1 MFAAAFTAITMRT
14 ANSGQKVFLPMDS
27 LREKVRGTTPAP
39 IIRACATALLLSAA
53 LAGCAAGP
61 RIDDR
66 HRIDTTH
73 RSLNHESR
81 VRYLIL
87 HFTWEGF
94 EDSLKVLTR
103 GNVSSH
109 YLIDE
114 PRPDGS
120 PPSIYRLVD
129 EDRRAWHAG
138 VSFWAG
144 ETMLNSAS
152 VGIEIVNLGDRVD
165 PQYAPYPAA
174 QVDAVVALVRD
185 IQRRHA
191 IKPHRILGHNDIAPQ
206 RKTDP
211 GPKFPWR
218 RLADE
223 GLIPW
228 PDEAA
233 VDAARPAH
241 EAQLPPVSW
250 FQERLATIGYPVPR
264 HGELDAETRRVLMA
278 FQMKYRPSAWDGTP
292 DAATA
297 ALLEVVARP
306 GGLLLRD
313 ADGRQQPYTP

>member
-1 MFAAAFTAITMRT
+1 MLHPKTIAHII
-14 ANSGQKVFLPMDS
+14 
-27 LREKVRGTTPAP
+27 PAP
-39 IIRACATALLLSAA
+39 SKRGARARSLSTVRSGATALALGAVLS
-53 LAGCAAGP
+53 LVGCSASL

-66 HRIDTTH
+66 HPIDTTH
-73 RSLNHESR
+73 RSLTQESR

-103 GNVSSH
+103 GAVSSH
-109 YLIDE
+109 YLID
-114 PRPDGS
+114 DS
-120 PPSIYRLVD
+120 PPRIYRLVE

-165 PQYAPYPAA
+165 PAYAPYPTA
-174 QVDAVVALVRD
+174 QIDAVVALVRD

-223 GLIPW
+223 GLVPW
-228 PDEAA
+228 PDDTA

-241 EAQLPPVSW
+241 EAMMPPVAW
-250 FQERLATIGYPVPR
+250 FQDRLAAIGYPVPR
-264 HGELDAETRRVLMA
+264 HGELDAETQRVLMA

-306 GGLLLRD
+306 GGLLLLG
-313 ADGRQQPYTP
+313 ADGVRRPYTP